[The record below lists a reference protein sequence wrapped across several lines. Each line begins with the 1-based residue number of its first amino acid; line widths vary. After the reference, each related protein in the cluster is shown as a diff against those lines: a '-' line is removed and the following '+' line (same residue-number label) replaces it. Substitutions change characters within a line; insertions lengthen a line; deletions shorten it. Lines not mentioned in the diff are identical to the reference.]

1 MDDSL
6 LVEKLKQ
13 GSEEAFETFFE
24 LYQSRIFHVVYRIV
38 GDLSE
43 SEDVVQ
49 EVFLKALKNIGSFH
63 AKSALYT
70 WLYRIAVNA
79 AVDQKKKF
87 KPQGVVSIHR
97 HDGGVEEIISRE
109 DGPER
114 APQRREEAQ
123 LLWKAMDEL
132 SEKHKAILILRE
144 FDGLSYEEI
153 AEVLDCS
160 KGTVE
165 SRLFRARNCLREK
178 MERVL

>member
-1 MDDSL
+1 M
-6 LVEKLKQ
+6 
-13 GSEEAFETFFE
+13 
-24 LYQSRIFHVVYRIV
+24 
-38 GDLSE
+38 
-43 SEDVVQ
+43 
-49 EVFLKALKNIGSFH
+49 
-63 AKSALYT
+63 
-70 WLYRIAVNA
+70 
-79 AVDQKKKF
+79 
-87 KPQGVVSIHR
+87 SIHR
-97 HDGGVEEIISRE
+97 HDGGVEEVISRE

-114 APQRREEAQ
+114 APQRREEAR

-132 SEKHKAILILRE
+132 SEKHKTILILRE